1 MDHDAA
7 RIRRHTA
14 TELLRRIDD
23 DFAQHARQG
32 DYLPMSAL
40 S

>member
-14 TELLRRIDD
+14 TEVLRRIDD
-23 DFAQHARQG
+23 DFAQHALLRG
-32 DYLPMSAL
+32 CPPIPAL